1 MPDFSYRAID
11 TTGRTISGKL
21 DALDRKSAL
30 RKLSSRGMRPVSVEQ
45 LSSADAKD
53 SSDAETMDLFNES
66 KTRRFSFSRKRSR
79 SVLAL
84 EFTKRLL
91 MLLEAGMAI
100 GDAIRLMSTR
110 IADPQM
116 KELCNIIWRKLSE
129 GHTLASALDEL
140 PIRVF
145 SSSTIHLIE
154 AGEAS
159 GSLVPV
165 MRRIVAFLEE
175 TAEVKKELVSN
186 LTYPAFI
193 LTVAFSVVVILILFL
208 IPEIENMLSQ
218 LGGEMPL
225 VTKILLGG
233 TDAVV
238 LYGPFLLVA
247 TLFATFG
254 IFQWRKSA
262 KGKNRTDRMLL
273 RLPLL
278 GRIYLYSNIY
288 ATSNLLSTLLTSGV
302 NTTDALRLV
311 ERTIT
316 NDILR
321 AKFAAA
327 RRQIQEGVSVASALQ
342 RVHYMPAIAMD
353 ILTVGENTGNIVSS
367 LNDINRIYREELT
380 KLLNRLTTMTAS
392 IALGGAILLVAII
405 ALSVVLSVLSV
416 GQSLQM

>member
-21 DALDRKSAL
+21 DALDRKAVI

-45 LSSADAKD
+45 LSTTDAAD

-79 SVLAL
+79 SALAL

-116 KELCNIIWRKLSE
+116 KELCNIIWKKLSE
-129 GHTLASALDEL
+129 GHTLASSLDDL
-140 PIRVF
+140 PVRVF

-175 TAEVKKELVSN
+175 TAEVKKELISN

-238 LYGPFLLVA
+238 AYGPFLLIIA
-247 TLFATFG
+247 LFGTFG
-254 IFQWRKSA
+254 VFQWRKSA
-262 KGKNRTDRMLL
+262 KGKNRTDRILL

-288 ATSNLLSTLLTSGV
+288 ATTNLLSTLLTSGV

-321 AKFAAA
+321 AKFSAA

-380 KLLNRLTTMTAS
+380 KLLNRLTTVTAS
-392 IALGGAILLVAII
+392 VALGGAILLVAII